1 VREPLTRKSAAD
13 ARDEMIYL
21 QHWHVFIV
29 NLRLSHLNFS
39 PHVVGAQLHQLSTVD
54 AHTDVL
60 KPIHG
65 KII

>member
-1 VREPLTRKSAAD
+1 MKGNIFISFLNRFYCTFSQSC
-13 ARDEMIYL
+13 YL
-21 QHWHVFIV
+21 HCIGY
-29 NLRLSHLNFS
+29 SI
-39 PHVVGAQLHQLSTVD
+39 PHVVGAQLHRLSTVD

>member
-1 VREPLTRKSAAD
+1 MINDCVSGSRTYHYGHQRFCQTLLTPR
-13 ARDEMIYL
+13 
-21 QHWHVFIV
+21 Q
-29 NLRLSHLNFS
+29 
-39 PHVVGAQLHQLSTVD
+39 PHVVGAQLHRLSTVD